1 MSQLWYIWVKKLV
14 NIYPTNPLSLFL
26 TLYHAY
32 ENDKLTLKHGW
43 KYNKK
48 TLVQIDYIF
57 KNSLPKNEEKIKF
70 ENK

>member
-1 MSQLWYIWVKKLV
+1 MGEKTSK
-14 NIYPTNPLSLFL
+14 IYPTNPLLLVF

-32 ENDKLTLKHGW
+32 ENNKLKLKHGW

-48 TLVQIDYIF
+48 TLVQIYYIS
-57 KNSLPKNEEKIKF
+57 KNSLPNNEKQIKF

>member
-1 MSQLWYIWVKKLV
+1 VKKLV
-14 NIYPTNPLSLFL
+14 NIYPTNPLLLVF

-32 ENDKLTLKHGW
+32 ENNKLTLKHGW

-48 TLVQIDYIF
+48 TLVQIYYIS
-57 KNSLPKNEEKIKF
+57 KNSLPKTKEQIKF